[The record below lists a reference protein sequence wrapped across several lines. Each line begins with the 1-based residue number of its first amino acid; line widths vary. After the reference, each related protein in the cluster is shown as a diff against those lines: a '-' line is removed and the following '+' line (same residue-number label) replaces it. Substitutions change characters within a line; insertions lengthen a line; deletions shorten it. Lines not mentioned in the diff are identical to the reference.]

1 MIEVVIPVSVGELFD
16 KITILEIKQ
25 QKILLEHKLI
35 NIRKE
40 LSILQHAASNV
51 DQQNIAELIDQL
63 KKVNSVLWEIEEQK
77 RLKEKLK
84 CFDNKFIE
92 LARSVYIN
100 NDQRALIKQQI
111 SLITNSSIVEEKSY
125 E

>member
-1 MIEVVIPVSVGELFD
+1 LFD